1 MKKFIKIISVM
12 MALALVICSFAACG
26 GTKANT
32 VEKGKLIM
40 ATNASFPPYE
50 YYESDK
56 VVGIDAEIAQAIAD
70 KLGLE
75 LVIEDMEFGSIIA
88 AVQTGKVDM
97 GMAGMTV
104 NEERKQ
110 SVNFTTSYA
119 TGVQVVIVK
128 SDSQIASVD
137 DLADKMIGVQQDTT
151 GDIYASDTV
160 ENGGFGSDHVT
171 SYKNGA
177 EAVSALKSGKVDA
190 VIIDNEPAKSYVAAN
205 DGLKI
210 LDTEYVTEDYAI
222 CVAKENTELQAQI
235 NTALEEL
242 IADGTVKT
250 ILNKY
255 IKAD

>member
-1 MKKFIKIISVM
+1 MKKFIKIASVI
-12 MALALVICSFAACG
+12 MALALVICTLAACG
-26 GTKANT
+26 GKQNT
-32 VEKGKLIM
+32 VNKGQLIM

-56 VVGIDAEIAQAIAD
+56 IVGVDAEIAAAIAE

-104 NEERKQ
+104 NDERKQ
-110 SVNFTTSYA
+110 SVDFTSSYA
-119 TGVQVVIVK
+119 TGIQVVIVK
-128 SDSQIASVD
+128 ADSAIASVD
-137 DLADKMIGVQQDTT
+137 DLTDKMIGVQQDTT

-171 SYKNGA
+171 SFKNGN
-177 EAVSALKSGKVDA
+177 EAVSALVSGKVDA
-190 VIIDNEPAKSYVAAN
+190 VIIDNEPAKAYVAAN

-210 LDTEYVTEDYAI
+210 LETEYVSEDYAI
-222 CVAKENTELQAQI
+222 CVSKNNAELRDQI

-250 ILNKY
+250 ILDKY
-255 IKAD
+255 ISAK